1 MEKSRIRGNNREQ
14 PAMDKQMTTKSEI
27 LKKLFFSTFYLS
39 AFTFGGGYVIITL
52 LKQKFVDELHWISED
67 EMLDLVALAQSS
79 PGPIA
84 VNGAILVGYKLAGI
98 PGVLTSVLGAVIPP
112 FVILT
117 LISSFYTVF
126 KSNLIIKTLLT
137 GMKAGVAAVIMS
149 VVFDMMTGVTKS
161 RDPALV
167 IVMIAAFLANF
178 IFHINVVFIILLTAA
193 FGAVRT
199 VLIQKTGTDMRNS

>member
-1 MEKSRIRGNNREQ
+1 
-14 PAMDKQMTTKSEI
+14 MDKQTTIKSAI

-84 VNGAILVGYKLAGI
+84 VNGAILIGYKLAGL
-98 PGVLTSVLGAVIPP
+98 PGVLISVLGAVIPP

-117 LISSFYTVF
+117 LISSFYAAF
-126 KSNLIIKTLLT
+126 KSNMIIKTLLT

-161 RDPALV
+161 GDPALV
-167 IVMIAAFLANF
+167 IVMLAAFLANF

-199 VLIQKTGTDMRNS
+199 VLVRKNADQE

>member
-1 MEKSRIRGNNREQ
+1 
-14 PAMDKQMTTKSEI
+14 MDKQMTAKSEI

-167 IVMIAAFLANF
+167 IVMVAAFLANF

-199 VLIQKTGTDMRNS
+199 VLI

>member
-1 MEKSRIRGNNREQ
+1 
-14 PAMDKQMTTKSEI
+14 MDKQMTAKSEI

-52 LKQKFVDELHWISED
+52 LKQKFVDELHWISEE

-84 VNGAILVGYKLAGI
+84 VNGAILVGYKLAGL
-98 PGVLTSVLGAVIPP
+98 PGILTSVLGAVIPP

-117 LISSFYTVF
+117 LISSFYAAF
-126 KSNLIIKTLLT
+126 KSNTIIKTLLT
-137 GMKAGVAAVIMS
+137 GMKTGVAAVIMS

-161 RDPALV
+161 RDPTLV
-167 IVMIAAFLANF
+167 IVMVAAFLANF

-199 VLIQKTGTDMRNS
+199 VLIQKNGTDMRNS

>member
-1 MEKSRIRGNNREQ
+1 MNRQ
-14 PAMDKQMTTKSEI
+14 TANKPGV

-52 LKQKFVDELHWISED
+52 LRQRFVDELHWISED

-84 VNGAILVGYKLAGI
+84 VNGAILIGYKLAGL

-112 FVILT
+112 YVILT
-117 LISSFYTVF
+117 LISSFYAVF
-126 KSNLIIKTLLT
+126 KSNLIMKTLLT

-161 RDPALV
+161 KDPALV
-167 IVMIAAFLANF
+167 IVMIAAFAANF
-178 IFHINVVFIILLTAA
+178 IFHINAVYIILLTAA
-193 FGAVRT
+193 FGTVRT
-199 VLIQKTGTDMRNS
+199 ILSQKNAKETDTGNS

>member
-1 MEKSRIRGNNREQ
+1 
-14 PAMDKQMTTKSEI
+14 MDKQMTAKSEI

-39 AFTFGGGYVIITL
+39 AFTFGGRYVIITL
-52 LKQKFVDELHWISED
+52 LKQKFVDELHWISEE

-84 VNGAILVGYKLAGI
+84 VNGAILVGYKLAGL
-98 PGVLTSVLGAVIPP
+98 PGILTSVLGAVIPP

-117 LISSFYTVF
+117 LISSFYAAF
-126 KSNLIIKTLLT
+126 KSNTIIKTLLT
-137 GMKAGVAAVIMS
+137 GMKTGVAAVIMS

-167 IVMIAAFLANF
+167 IVMVAAFLANF

-199 VLIQKTGTDMRNS
+199 VLIQKNGTDMRNS